1 MVVTN
6 VGALA
11 VAVQHNI
18 TGLVVNPCDVNDL
31 ANGIME
37 LYSNKEKL
45 NAMRT
50 HIKEE
55 WMADMSGEPIADGYL
70 KCYENP

>member
-11 VAVQHNI
+11 VAVQHDK
-18 TGLVVNPCDVNDL
+18 TGIVVNPCDVNDL

-50 HIKEE
+50 HIKEV
-55 WMADMSGEPIADGYL
+55 WMKDMGWEPIADGYL

>member
-1 MVVTN
+1 
-6 VGALA
+6 
-11 VAVQHNI
+11 
-18 TGLVVNPCDVNDL
+18 VNDL

-37 LYSNKEKL
+37 LYSNQEKL

-55 WMADMSGEPIADGYL
+55 WKKDMGWESIADGYL

>member
-1 MVVTN
+1 

-31 ANGIME
+31 ANGIMD
-37 LYSNKEKL
+37 LYSNKEKR
-45 NAMRT
+45 NTMRT
-50 HIKEE
+50 HIKEI
-55 WMADMSGEPIADGYL
+55 WMKDMGWETIADDYL